1 LKPATFLKNKQHCL
15 FVISLMLVEL
25 LKMFVIPADIDVDL
39 PHARQP
45 ARNILTAMT
54 RLDRLNATRP
64 TPAINS
70 EPLSL

>member
-1 LKPATFLKNKQHCL
+1 
-15 FVISLMLVEL
+15 MLVEL